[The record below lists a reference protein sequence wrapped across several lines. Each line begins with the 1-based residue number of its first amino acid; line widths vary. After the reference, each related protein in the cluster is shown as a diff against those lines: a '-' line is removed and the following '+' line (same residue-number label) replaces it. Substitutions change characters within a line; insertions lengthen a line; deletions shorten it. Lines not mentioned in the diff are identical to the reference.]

1 VTHKHLSDNDV
12 KKIIKLIQ
20 AWKRPKL
27 TWDLL
32 VDECNSK
39 LGISRAR
46 QSLMK
51 IDEITLAFKDQKAA
65 LKAPTESPNWVSDIR
80 VANERIE
87 QLSADNHRLI
97 ALNEKLLERFTVWQ
111 ANAQMHGVTQ
121 EKLDQ
126 PRPEYAKRR

>member
-1 VTHKHLSDNDV
+1 MTHKHLSDNDV

-27 TWDLL
+27 TWGLL

-65 LKAPTESPNWVSDIR
+65 LKAPTESPNWVGDIR

-87 QLSADNHRLI
+87 QLRADNQILK

-126 PRPEYAKRR
+126 QRPEYAKRG